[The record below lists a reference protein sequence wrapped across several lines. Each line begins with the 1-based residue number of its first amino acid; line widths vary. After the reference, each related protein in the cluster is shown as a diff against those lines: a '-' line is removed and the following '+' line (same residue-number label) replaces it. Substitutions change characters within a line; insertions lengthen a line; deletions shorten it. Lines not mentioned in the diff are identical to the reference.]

1 MCVSFS
7 SSSPAF
13 PPRNTAEGSCPILA
27 GANPSL
33 LTLSVMRVRQVELP
47 HGENVLHR
55 QPAGSDRSGS
65 SKCLFVLFVPQ
76 CDCRSFWLA
85 PAFRIAR
92 TETAPEAVQ
101 GQGSGTFAQSH
112 GGGYASLRL
121 RLQEI
126 ASFQR

>member
-1 MCVSFS
+1 VFGKLNCRTVKMCFTANLPVRTG
-7 SSSPAF
+7 PEA
-13 PPRNTAEGSCPILA
+13 RN
-27 GANPSL
+27 
-33 LTLSVMRVRQVELP
+33 V
-47 HGENVLHR
+47 
-55 QPAGSDRSGS
+55 
-65 SKCLFVLFVPQ
+65 FVLFVPQ

-92 TETAPEAVQ
+92 TEAAPEAVQ